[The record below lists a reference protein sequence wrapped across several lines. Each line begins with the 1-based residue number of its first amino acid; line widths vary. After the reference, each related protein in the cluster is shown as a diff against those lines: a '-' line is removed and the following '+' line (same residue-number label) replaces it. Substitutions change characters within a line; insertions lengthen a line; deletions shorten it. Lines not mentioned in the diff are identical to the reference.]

1 MVLKW
6 SQSKRPYPIQGRCD
20 RRPRRRLNI
29 SDLLGHIP
37 LPAKITIEV
46 QGPIEVDADDQAVH
60 EKVIASLQAGVDR
73 LAAERRFP
81 VIG

>member
-1 MVLKW
+1 MLRLK
-6 SQSKRPYPIQGRCD
+6 SVPISLALPWG
-20 RRPRRRLNI
+20 LNI

-37 LPAKITIEV
+37 LPAKIVIEV
-46 QGPIEVDADDQAVH
+46 QEPIEVDQDDQAVYD
-60 EKVIASLQAGVDR
+60 KVVASLQAGVNR